1 MIEINAAQL
10 VIPAFIAGLFT
21 FLAPCTFPLVPGY
34 LGFISGVSFSDLSD
48 PEKAKQARGKILKNG
63 VMFVLG
69 FSAIFITFGLLAGL
83 LGASIAP
90 YRIWLTRI
98 GGAFVI
104 LFGLFMLNVIKIPFL
119 QADHK
124 IKTPKFFK
132 PGKPFNSFILGAAFA
147 IGWTPC
153 VGPILASILLL
164 ASATSTAIQGAYL
177 LAIFSLGLAIP
188 FLALAIGF
196 GHLTRV
202 FKKLNRY
209 LTVISIIGGIF
220 LIFIGLLL
228 LTGNSQQWFGF
239 AYRLFD
245 FINYE
250 GIYDF
255 L

>member
-10 VIPAFIAGLFT
+10 VIPAFIAGLLT

-34 LGFISGVSFSDLSD
+34 LGFISGVSFDDMAD
-48 PEKAKQARGKILKNG
+48 PDKAKAARGKILKNG
-63 VMFVLG
+63 IMFVLG
-69 FSAIFITFGLLAGL
+69 FSLIFIAFGVLAGL
-83 LGASIAP
+83 AGASIAP

-119 QADHK
+119 QTDYK

-132 PGKPFNSFILGAAFA
+132 QGKPSNSFILGAAFG

-164 ASATSTAIQGAYL
+164 ASTTATALQGAYL
-177 LAIFSLGLAIP
+177 LAVFSLGLAIP

-196 GHLTRV
+196 GRLTSL

-209 LTVISIIGGIF
+209 LPVISIIGGIF

-228 LTGNSQQWFGF
+228 LTGNSQQWFSF
-239 AYRLFD
+239 AYRLLD
-245 FINYE
+245 FINYD
-250 GIYDF
+250 GIYNY